1 MGLPAQTNWPLPS
14 PLERRAKPSIN
25 SSVLSQPD
33 GHQMLLTWA
42 LTSMAAAEQRV
53 AELEAKLAY
62 VEGLT
67 VTDEL
72 TRLLNRR
79 GFLAELK
86 RALDTVRA
94 GGPPGVLMICD
105 LDGFK
110 AVNDRHGH
118 NAGNRVLRELSATLV
133 RQVRRTDAVARLGGD
148 EFGFLLVGAT
158 LASAVAKAARLQDAI
173 ANLDLVIEGAR
184 IEISGSFGVVS
195 YDGSETEEVL
205 MHRADMAMY
214 EEKRRRGALNF
225 SVVRSSSRRAGVPEL
240 TRAG

>member
-1 MGLPAQTNWPLPS
+1 MGLPAQTWSMSAPSKRRTKPTHPAAALP
-14 PLERRAKPSIN
+14 A
-25 SSVLSQPD
+25 PD
-33 GHQMLLTWA
+33 GHQLLLAWA

-53 AELEAKLAY
+53 AELEARLAY
-62 VEGLT
+62 LEGLT

-79 GFLAELK
+79 GFLSELT
-86 RALDTVRA
+86 RALETVRA

-110 AVNDRHGH
+110 DVNDRHGH
-118 NAGNRVLRELSATLV
+118 NAGNRVLRELSASLV

-158 LASAVAKAARLQDAI
+158 LTSAIAKAERLEDAI
-173 ANLDLVIEGAR
+173 ANLELFIEGAPVR
-184 IEISGSFGVVS
+184 ISASFGVVS

-205 MHRADMAMY
+205 LHRADMAMY
-214 EEKRRRGALNF
+214 EEKRRRVSRLSVARSRARLPAL
-225 SVVRSSSRRAGVPEL
+225 PEP
-240 TRAG
+240 APAK

>member
-1 MGLPAQTNWPLPS
+1 MGLSAQTLPM
-14 PLERRAKPSIN
+14 PAVIRRPPK
-25 SSVLSQPD
+25 LSGPAAPPD
-33 GHQMLLTWA
+33 GQQLLLSWA
-42 LTSMAAAEQRV
+42 LASMLAAEQRV
-53 AELEAKLAY
+53 AELEARLAY

-79 GFLAELK
+79 GFLAELS
-86 RALDTVRA
+86 RALETARA

-110 AVNDRHGH
+110 AVNDSHGH
-118 NAGNRVLRELSATLV
+118 NAGNRVLRELSATLI

-158 LASAVAKAARLQDAI
+158 LPSAIVKAARLEDAI
-173 ANLDLVIEGAR
+173 SNLDLLIEGQR
-184 IEISGSFGVVS
+184 VDISASFGVVP

-205 MHRADMAMY
+205 LHHADVAMY
-214 EEKRRRGALNF
+214 EEKRRR
-225 SVVRSSSRRAGVPEL
+225 VSRLSAGRPVARPSDARAP
-240 TRAG
+240 APAD

>member
-1 MGLPAQTNWPLPS
+1 MGLPAQTS
-14 PLERRAKPSIN
+14 PMPALIQRRTKAPRPAAPP
-25 SSVLSQPD
+25 PD
-33 GHQMLLTWA
+33 GQHLVLTWA

-53 AELEAKLAY
+53 AELEARLAY

-79 GFLAELK
+79 GFLAELT
-86 RALDTVRA
+86 RALDTARA

-110 AVNDRHGH
+110 AVNDHYGH
-118 NAGNRVLRELSATLV
+118 NAGNRVLRELSATLI

-158 LASAVAKAARLQDAI
+158 LASAISKAARLEEAI
-173 ANLDLVIEGAR
+173 ANLGLLIEGAP
-184 IEISGSFGVVS
+184 IEISASFGVVP
-195 YDGSETEEVL
+195 YDGSESEEVL
-205 MHRADMAMY
+205 LHRADMAMY
-214 EEKRRRGALNF
+214 EEKRRRVSHL
-225 SVVRSSSRRAGVPEL
+225 SVVR
-240 TRAG
+240 

>member
-1 MGLPAQTNWPLPS
+1 MASPAQTNWPLPS
-14 PLERRAKPSIN
+14 PLERRTRPPIAPGT
-25 SSVLSQPD
+25 LTQPD
-33 GHQMLLTWA
+33 GHQVLLTWA

-53 AELEAKLAY
+53 AELEERLAY

-79 GFLAELK
+79 GFLGELS
-86 RALDTVRA
+86 RALQTVRS
-94 GGPPGVLMICD
+94 GGPAGVLMICD

-158 LASAVAKAARLQDAI
+158 LPSAVAKAARLQDAI
-173 ANLDLVIEGAR
+173 ANLDLVIEGAQ

-195 YDGSETEEVL
+195 YDGTETEEVL

-214 EEKRRRGALNF
+214 EEKRHRVSSHL
-225 SVVRSSSRRAGVPEL
+225 SVVRAATRRAVPEL

>member
-1 MGLPAQTNWPLPS
+1 MGLPAQTWPMPM
-14 PLERRAKPSIN
+14 RRPRSHRSGAPAA
-25 SSVLSQPD
+25 PD
-33 GHQMLLTWA
+33 GHHLLLTWA
-42 LTSMAAAEQRV
+42 LTGMAAAEQRV
-53 AELEAKLAY
+53 AELEARLAY

-79 GFLAELK
+79 GFLAELS
-86 RALDTVRA
+86 RALESARA

-118 NAGNRVLRELSATLV
+118 NAGNRVLRELSASLI

-148 EFGFLLVGAT
+148 EFGFLLMGAM
-158 LASAVAKAARLQDAI
+158 LASAAAKAARLEQAI
-173 ANLDLVIEGAR
+173 AGLDVLIEGAR
-184 IEISGSFGVVS
+184 VDIRASFGLVA

-205 MHRADMAMY
+205 LHRADMAMY
-214 EEKRRRGALNF
+214 EEKRRRVSRV
-225 SVVRSSSRRAGVPEL
+225 SVVRSPARRAEFPEL
-240 TRAG
+240 RPAG

>member
-1 MGLPAQTNWPLPS
+1 MGLSAQTLPM
-14 PLERRAKPSIN
+14 PAVIKRPAKPFGGPTAA
-25 SSVLSQPD
+25 PD
-33 GHQMLLTWA
+33 GQQVLLSWA
-42 LTSMAAAEQRV
+42 LASMAAAEQRV
-53 AELEAKLAY
+53 AELEARLAY

-79 GFLAELK
+79 GFLVELS
-86 RALDTVRA
+86 RALETTRA

-118 NAGNRVLRELSATLV
+118 NAGNRVLRELSATLI

-158 LASAVAKAARLQDAI
+158 LASAIVKAARLEDAI
-173 ANLDLVIEGAR
+173 ANLDLLIEGER
-184 IEISGSFGVVS
+184 VDISASFGVVP
-195 YDGSETEEVL
+195 YDASETEEVL
-205 MHRADMAMY
+205 LHQADMAMY
-214 EEKRRRGALNF
+214 EEKRRR
-225 SVVRSSSRRAGVPEL
+225 VSRLSAG
-240 TRAG
+240 R

>member
-1 MGLPAQTNWPLPS
+1 MALHAHTLPMS
-14 PLERRAKPSIN
+14 PPGERPGQPPTAGAAA
-25 SSVLSQPD
+25 PD
-33 GHQMLLTWA
+33 GHQVLLTWA
-42 LTSMAAAEQRV
+42 LSGMAAAEQRV
-53 AELEAKLAY
+53 AELEARLAY
-62 VEGLT
+62 LESLT

-79 GFLAELK
+79 GFLVELS
-86 RALDTVRA
+86 RALETARA
-94 GGPPGVLMICD
+94 GGPPGALLICD

-118 NAGNRVLRELSATLV
+118 NAGNRLLRELSANLV

-158 LASAVAKAARLQDAI
+158 LPSANAKAARLRDSI
-173 ANLDLVIEGAR
+173 ATLDLVIEGAPVD
-184 IEISGSFGVVS
+184 ISGSFGVVA

-205 MHRADMAMY
+205 LHRADMAMY
-214 EEKRRRGALNF
+214 EEKRRRGAHL
-225 SVVRSSSRRAGVPEL
+225 SVVRSPARRSAAPEL

>member
-1 MGLPAQTNWPLPS
+1 MGLPAQTTSWPIAGLADRPMN
-14 PLERRAKPSIN
+14 PGAVMPP
-25 SSVLSQPD
+25 PD
-33 GHQMLLTWA
+33 GHEALLTWA
-42 LTSMAAAEQRV
+42 LNSMAAAEQRV
-53 AELEAKLAY
+53 VELEARLAY
-62 VEGLT
+62 VESLT

-79 GFLAELK
+79 GFLAELS
-86 RALDTVRA
+86 RALDTARA
-94 GGPPGVLMICD
+94 GGAPGALMICD

-158 LASAVAKAARLQDAI
+158 LPSAHAKAVRLRESIGA
-173 ANLDLVIEGAR
+173 LDLVIEGAP
-184 IEISGSFGVVS
+184 IEISGSFGVVA
-195 YDGSETEEVL
+195 YDGAETEEIL
-205 MHRADMAMY
+205 LHRADMAMY
-214 EEKRRRGALNF
+214 EEKRRRGAHL
-225 SVVRSSSRRAGVPEL
+225 SVVRTQARRADVPEL

>member
-1 MGLPAQTNWPLPS
+1 MGMPAQTWPMPTLMK
-14 PLERRAKPSIN
+14 RRVKAPRPAAAPR
-25 SSVLSQPD
+25 PD
-33 GHQMLLTWA
+33 GQQLLLTWA

-53 AELEAKLAY
+53 ADLQARLAY
-62 VEGLT
+62 LEGLT

-79 GFLAELK
+79 GFLAELA
-86 RALDTVRA
+86 RALEAARV

-118 NAGNRVLRELSATLV
+118 NAGNRVLRELSASLI

-158 LASAVAKAARLQDAI
+158 LPSAIQKAAGLERAI
-173 ANLDLVIEGAR
+173 ATLDLLIEGAR
-184 IEISGSFGVVS
+184 VEISASFGLVP
-195 YDGSETEEVL
+195 YDGSESEEVL
-205 MHRADMAMY
+205 LHRADMAMY
-214 EEKRRRGALNF
+214 EEKRRRVSDLSAA
-225 SVVRSSSRRAGVPEL
+225 R
-240 TRAG
+240 

>member
-1 MGLPAQTNWPLPS
+1 MGLPAQTTWLLPAA
-14 PLERRAKPSIN
+14 LEGRAM
-25 SSVLSQPD
+25 PD
-33 GHQMLLTWA
+33 GLAALPPSEGHQALLSWA
-42 LTSMAAAEQRV
+42 LSSMAAAERRV
-53 AELEAKLAY
+53 AELEARLAY

-86 RALDTVRA
+86 RALETAHA
-94 GGPPGVLMICD
+94 GGPAGALMICD

-118 NAGNRVLRELSATLV
+118 NAGNRVLRELSAGLV

-158 LASAVAKAARLQDAI
+158 LSSANAKAARLQDAI
-173 ANLDLVIEGAR
+173 ATLDLMIEGAHV
-184 IEISGSFGVVS
+184 EISGSFGVVS

-214 EEKRRRGALNF
+214 EEKRRRVSHRL
-225 SVVRSSSRRAGVPEL
+225 SVVRSAVRRPGVPEL